1 MFYQVRIKRADGTVK
16 EIVSE
21 NKLTRIHWENFQ
33 KSEEGIGSVT
43 TSEWQVPAWIKQKL
57 DLEYMET
64 YSDLMNF
71 KVDRSLFSDLE
82 SS

>member
-16 EIVSE
+16 KVISE
-21 NKLTRIHWENFQ
+21 KKLNNLHWDNFQ
-33 KSEEGIGSVT
+33 KSEEEIGLVT
-43 TSEWQVPAWIKQKL
+43 ASKQQVPAWVKQKL

-71 KVDRSLFSDLE
+71 KG
-82 SS
+82 